1 MALNELPTLD
11 PESDEVLDAEVIVD
25 DDVLV
30 KAFAVGPGGVLDP
43 HEHPDCTNVFHLL
56 SGTVTVTS
64 GETTETLSAPAVVH
78 NEPGTAHGVENDG
91 DEAALLTAS
100 LCPMPG

>member
-1 MALNELPTLD
+1 MPLDELPTLD
-11 PESDEVLDAEVIVD
+11 PDPGEVLDAEVIVD

-30 KAFAVGPGGVLDP
+30 KAFAVGPDGEIDP

-64 GETTETLSAPAVVH
+64 GDTTERLTAPAVVH
-78 NEPGTAHGVENDG
+78 NEPGTPHGVENDG